1 MVGAFNTLLDF
12 AIYNVLSGEFGLSLI
27 KSNIISTT
35 SAMIF
40 SFFANK
46 HMVFK
51 KTDGST
57 WRQAAA
63 FWVVTAFGLYV
74 LQTGTIW
81 ILTDIWTT
89 PMNLALNAAN
99 MLGITGHDQFL
110 IKNGAKAI
118 ATIISLGW
126 NYIMYKKVVFK

>member
-12 AIYNVLSGEFGLSLI
+12 AIYNVLSGEFGFSLI

-35 SAMIF
+35 TAMIF

-46 HMVFK
+46 HVVFK
-51 KTDGST
+51 KTDGNT
-57 WRQAAA
+57 WRQAVT
-63 FWVVTAFGLYV
+63 FWVVTAFGLYI

-81 ILTDIWTT
+81 ILTDLWTT
-89 PMNLALNAAN
+89 PMNLALNVAN
-99 MLGITGHDQFL
+99 ALGITGHDQFL

-118 ATIISLGW
+118 ATVISLGW